1 MKSYLELLEEL
12 SAETGIELLKA
23 FKNAGIPTSTYYR
36 TINGVTELRYE
47 TARKAM
53 RELEKLHALQLARE
67 HTRELRESGR
77 AIDTRTIRSTFKPRS
92 TGT

>member
-1 MKSYLELLEEL
+1 MKSYLELLEEM

-23 FKNAGIPTSTYYR
+23 FKAASIPTSTFYR

-53 RELEKLHALQLARE
+53 RELEKLHALQQARE

-77 AIDTRTIRSTFKPRS
+77 TIDTRKVRAKFKPRS
-92 TGT
+92 TSA

>member
-23 FKNAGIPTSTYYR
+23 FKAASIPTSTFYR

-53 RELEKLHALQLARE
+53 RELEKLHALQQARE

-77 AIDTRTIRSTFKPRS
+77 PIDTRTIRAEFKPRS

>member
-1 MKSYLELLEEL
+1 MKSYLQTLEEL

-23 FKNAGIPTSTYYR
+23 FKAASIPTSTFYR

-53 RELEKLHALQLARE
+53 KELEKLHALQQARE
-67 HTRELRESGR
+67 HTRELRNSGR
-77 AIDTRTIRSTFKPRS
+77 RIDKRTIRAEFKPRGTS
-92 TGT
+92 T

>member
-1 MKSYLELLEEL
+1 MKSYLELLEEM

-23 FKNAGIPTSTYYR
+23 FKAASIPTSTFYR

-53 RELEKLHALQLARE
+53 RELEKLHALQQARE
-67 HTRELRESGR
+67 HTRELRLSGKRTNIRETR
-77 AIDTRTIRSTFKPRS
+77 ARFKPRS
-92 TGT
+92 TGS